1 MENSANYH
9 ADEAGISKMNK
20 KIDISRRAKEIL
32 DKEPITSKRITITK
46 SQLKHSGIMTHHD
59 ACNREIIFRQER

>member
-20 KIDISRRAKEIL
+20 KIDISKRAKEIL
-32 DKEPITSKRITITK
+32 DKEQITSKKIAITN
-46 SQLKHSGIMTHHD
+46 SQLKHSGIMTHH
-59 ACNREIIFRQER
+59 NTYNVKIIFRQER